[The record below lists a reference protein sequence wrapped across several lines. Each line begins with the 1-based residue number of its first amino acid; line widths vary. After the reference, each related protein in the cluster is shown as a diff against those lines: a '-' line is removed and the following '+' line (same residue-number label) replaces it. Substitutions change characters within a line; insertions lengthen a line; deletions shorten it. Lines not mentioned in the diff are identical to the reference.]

1 MSWTLNTKLCQARC
15 TLMIALDLNAT
26 EEHQMVTLS
35 EGTHS
40 SYLNVVYKPL
50 SAIYTKE
57 NKDAQ

>member
-1 MSWTLNTKLCQARC
+1 
-15 TLMIALDLNAT
+15 MIALDLNAT